1 MHHPSYGDLIIDYQG
16 QLHWPVGRGGEG
28 GERDHQLQGRGRVH
42 RGVQVGAGPTGLH
55 HAQLYV
61 SGLDWSTAGA
71 SSGTPMGTAST
82 QSLWRGRSWDMGFL
96 SES

>member
-1 MHHPSYGDLIIDYQG
+1 MHPPTYSGLIIDYQG

-42 RGVQVGAGPTGLH
+42 RGVQVGVQVYSH
-55 HAQLYV
+55 HAQFCA
-61 SGLDWSTAGA
+61 SGQGWSTAGA
-71 SSGTPMGTAST
+71 SSGTLMGTPST
-82 QSLWRGRSWDMGFL
+82 QSLWQGRSWDMGYL